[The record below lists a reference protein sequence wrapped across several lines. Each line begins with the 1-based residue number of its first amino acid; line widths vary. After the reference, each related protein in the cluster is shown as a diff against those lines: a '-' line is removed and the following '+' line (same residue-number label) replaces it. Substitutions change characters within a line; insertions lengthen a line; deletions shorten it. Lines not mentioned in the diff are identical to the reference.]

1 MIKDKRD
8 TSKATAMEGVESSLI
23 TNYALKPNKVTNVV
37 LGVDNARK
45 GQILISSIILL
56 KTALDALRFLSKI
69 CKKYQSILWST

>member
-1 MIKDKRD
+1 MCWSRLCMFQYSDNDR
-8 TSKATAMEGVESSLI
+8 VLFHFCF
-23 TNYALKPNKVTNVV
+23 KPNKVTNVV